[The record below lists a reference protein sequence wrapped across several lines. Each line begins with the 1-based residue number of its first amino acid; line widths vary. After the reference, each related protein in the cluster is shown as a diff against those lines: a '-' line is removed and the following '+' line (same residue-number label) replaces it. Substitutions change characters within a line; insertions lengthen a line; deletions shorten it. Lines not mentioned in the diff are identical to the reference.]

1 MRQVHYAGDKLFI
14 DYSGLTMP
22 IVNQESGEISK
33 AQIFVSVLGAS
44 GYTFV
49 HATSTQSSKDFIASH
64 VQAFSFYGAVPNI
77 LVPAI

>member
-14 DYSGLTMP
+14 DYSGVTMP
-22 IVNQESGEISK
+22 IVDQRTGEISK

-49 HATSTQSSKDFIASH
+49 HATLSQSTKDFIKSH
-64 VQAFSFYGAVPNI
+64 VQVTPFLPV
-77 LVPAI
+77 